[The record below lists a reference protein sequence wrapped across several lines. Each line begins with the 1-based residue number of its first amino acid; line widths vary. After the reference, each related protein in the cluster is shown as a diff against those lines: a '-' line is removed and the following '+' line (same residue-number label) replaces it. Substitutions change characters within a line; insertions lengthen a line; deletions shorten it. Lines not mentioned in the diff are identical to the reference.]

1 MHGSSTSVCGAEQ
14 QHLRCWLPAAGFDDC
29 HTTAARKL
37 RPEVDGRAE
46 GLGGRRNEAARH
58 LLRDLRPG
66 QVARHAP
73 RSQPCPRSP
82 IATQPVLT
90 ARLRAAYRWLIGPR
104 AAGAASARQELLQ
117 RQAAPGE
124 TLGGSK
130 EGASRHAA
138 DSAAVDLGP
147 TGRFDRR
154 RQPFLARLTAGGG
167 CVQPD
172 RSGR

>member
-1 MHGSSTSVCGAEQ
+1 MHGSITSVCGAEQ

-29 HTTAARKL
+29 HATAARKL

-66 QVARHAP
+66 QGARHAP

-90 ARLRAAYRWLIGPR
+90 ARLRAGYRWPIGSR
-104 AAGAASARQELLQ
+104 AAGAASARRELLQ

-124 TLGGSK
+124 TLGSSK
-130 EGASRHAA
+130 EGASRHERTQQPWIWTR
-138 DSAAVDLGP
+138 SAV
-147 TGRFDRR
+147 
-154 RQPFLARLTAGGG
+154 LTAAASRFLP
-167 CVQPD
+167 V
-172 RSGR
+172 

>member
-1 MHGSSTSVCGAEQ
+1 MAPMHGSSTSVCGAEQ

-29 HTTAARKL
+29 HATAARQL

-66 QVARHAP
+66 QGARHAP
-73 RSQPCPRSP
+73 PQPALAPLPHRNS
-82 IATQPVLT
+82 APVLT

-124 TLGGSK
+124 TLGSSK
-130 EGASRHAA
+130 EGASRHERTQQPWIWTR
-138 DSAAVDLGP
+138 SAV
-147 TGRFDRR
+147 
-154 RQPFLARLTAGGG
+154 LTAAASRFLP
-167 CVQPD
+167 V
-172 RSGR
+172 